1 MKGET
6 KIMSMAWAQERLK
19 AARNEKGMTLIELLA
34 VIVILGII
42 IAIAAVV
49 IVGQFDKAKETS
61 DATSARI
68 ITDAVQRYLLDNPTI
83 EISTEAKPID
93 MDTLIKKGY
102 IKDIPKNSKGDKL
115 GAVTVKYAST
125 NDKQFIIEFGDWYTP
140 KD

>member
-1 MKGET
+1 
-6 KIMSMAWAQERLK
+6 MSMAWAQERLK
-19 AARNEKGMTLIELLA
+19 AAQNEKGMTLIELLA

-61 DATSARI
+61 DGTSARI

-102 IKDIPKNSKGDKL
+102 IKEIPKNSKGEKL
-115 GAVTVKYAST
+115 GSVSVRYASAT
-125 NDKQFIIEFGDWYTP
+125 DKQFIIDFGENWYIP

>member
-61 DATSARI
+61 DAASARI
-68 ITDAVQRYLLDNPTI
+68 ITDAVQRYILENPDKALSGKDI
-83 EISTEAKPID
+83 E
-93 MDTLIKKGY
+93 MQTLINEGY
-102 IKDIPKNSKGDKL
+102 LKDKPVNSKKQTLEQVKVIYGKGQKL
-115 GAVTVKYAST
+115 TV
-125 NDKQFIIEFGDWYTP
+125 EFGEWYEP
-140 KD
+140 KAP